1 MAPKHVY
8 QYSHARKKKAS
19 KNKNKRKTPKESWGS
34 RFWFGFL
41 KALGFVVL
49 LGMIL
54 LYGDS
59 ARLTSIILNAT
70 PVDQLTDETTGMVKL
85 EGQAEGT
92 AAFTDEGKLRAHFAL
107 IQKETF
113 YWQCSK
119 SGCSYKRNEDR
130 KPEVSGLMGVNGA
143 IVESDWFRF
152 YSDWLPLNASTV
164 DADEVPNIYEGDSS
178 RPLLVESPKEK
189 AYGYYAVSPGDHVAV
204 IALARD
210 GRLEPF
216 ALPGE
221 DEKRVILIGTSV
233 ERMVSEERKS
243 QIVYLIIGAVVA
255 LMLLPT
261 VIRWIRGLYRK
272 IHGVVHR

>member
-1 MAPKHVY
+1 LAPKRSHY
-8 QYSHARKKKAS
+8 NSHARKHKP
-19 KNKNKRKTPKESWGS
+19 KNKNKRKTSKESWGS

-41 KALGFVVL
+41 KVLGFVVL
-49 LGMIL
+49 FGMIL
-54 LYGDS
+54 LYWDS
-59 ARLTSIILNAT
+59 ARLTAIILNAS
-70 PVDQLTDETTGMVKL
+70 PVDQLAAGTTGMVRL
-85 EGQAEGT
+85 EGPAEGT
-92 AAFTDEGKLRAHFAL
+92 AAFTDEGKLRKDFAL

-130 KPEVSGLMGVNGA
+130 KPEVRGLMGVNGV
-143 IVESDWFRF
+143 IVQSDWFRF

-164 DADEVPNIYEGDSS
+164 DVEEIPNIYEGDSS

-189 AYGYYAVSPGDHVAV
+189 AYGYYAVSPGEHVAV
-204 IALARD
+204 IGLAQN

-221 DEKRVILIGTSV
+221 EEQRVILIGASV

-255 LMLLPT
+255 LVLLPT
-261 VIRWIRGLYRK
+261 VIRWVRSLFRMVQGAVR
-272 IHGVVHR
+272 R

>member
-1 MAPKHVY
+1 MAPKRSHY
-8 QYSHARKKKAS
+8 NSHARKHKP
-19 KNKNKRKTPKESWGS
+19 KNKNKRKTSKESWGS

-41 KALGFVVL
+41 KVLGFVVL
-49 LGMIL
+49 FGMIL
-54 LYGDS
+54 LYWDS
-59 ARLTSIILNAT
+59 ARLTAIILNAS
-70 PVDQLTDETTGMVKL
+70 PVDQLAAGTTGMVRL
-85 EGQAEGT
+85 EGPAEGT
-92 AAFTDEGKLRAHFAL
+92 AAFTDEGKLRKDFAL

-130 KPEVSGLMGVNGA
+130 KPEVRGLMGVNGV
-143 IVESDWFRF
+143 IVQSDWFRF

-164 DADEVPNIYEGDSS
+164 DVEEIPNIYEGDSS

-189 AYGYYAVSPGDHVAV
+189 AYGYYAVSPGEHVAV
-204 IALARD
+204 IGLAQN

-221 DEKRVILIGTSV
+221 EEQRVILIGASV

-255 LMLLPT
+255 LVLLPT
-261 VIRWIRGLYRK
+261 VIRWVRSLFRMVQGAVR
-272 IHGVVHR
+272 R

>member
-1 MAPKHVY
+1 MAPKRSHY
-8 QYSHARKKKAS
+8 NSHARKHKP
-19 KNKNKRKTPKESWGS
+19 KNKNKRKTSKESWGS

-49 LGMIL
+49 FGMIL
-54 LYGDS
+54 LYWDS
-59 ARLTSIILNAT
+59 ARLTAIILNAS
-70 PVDQLTDETTGMVKL
+70 PVDQLAAGTTGMVRL
-85 EGQAEGT
+85 EGPAEGT
-92 AAFTDEGKLRAHFAL
+92 AAFTDEGKLRKDFAL

-130 KPEVSGLMGVNGA
+130 KPEVRGLMGVNGV
-143 IVESDWFRF
+143 IVQSDWFRF

-164 DADEVPNIYEGDSS
+164 DVEEIPNIYEGDSS

-189 AYGYYAVSPGDHVAV
+189 AYGYYAVSPGEHVAV
-204 IALARD
+204 IGLAQN

-221 DEKRVILIGTSV
+221 EEQRVILIGASV

-255 LMLLPT
+255 LVLLPT
-261 VIRWIRGLYRK
+261 VIRWVRSLFRMVQGAVR
-272 IHGVVHR
+272 R